1 MNRWLVSSLAALAA
15 WCAAGAAHA
24 QTACYVRAEAGAVAS
39 LPASMAASAPEGAE
53 PRGAAARGAEALGAQ
68 SHLGM
73 RRKSDKLFDLDIAV
87 VGPGEAVCSVG
98 GVARLSGATGRE
110 ALAMVVRP
118 DPARKIGRTGTL
130 CQVFVHLTPTA
141 IELRTTP
148 SACKAQALCEGRVEL
163 NGQRFETAT
172 RLAAGASGPCFARKL
187 P

>member
-1 MNRWLVSSLAALAA
+1 MNCWPASSLAALAA
-15 WCAAGAAHA
+15 WCLAAPAFS
-24 QTACYVRAEAGAVAS
+24 QTACYVRAEAGALTSV
-39 LPASMAASAPEGAE
+39 PASASGPEGSE
-53 PRGAAARGAEALGAQ
+53 PRGAEARGAQ

-98 GVARLSGATGRE
+98 GVARLSGEAGRE

-141 IELRTTP
+141 VELRTTP
-148 SACKAQALCEGRVEL
+148 SACQAQALCEGRVEL
-163 NGQRFETAT
+163 NGQRFEQAT
-172 RLAAGASGPCFARKL
+172 RLPTGTPGPCFGRKVL
-187 P
+187 